1 MNSEQKNLVLSVVN
15 NKPLRAGK
23 ITDEEFLKLFPCTQ
37 GNVEDFVN
45 DILKKRAFFQGS
57 ERS

>member
-23 ITDEEFLKLFPCTQ
+23 ITDEEFLKLFPCAQ
-37 GNVEDFVN
+37 GSVEDFID
-45 DILKKRAFFQGS
+45 DILKKMRTLLKT
-57 ERS
+57 

>member
-23 ITDEEFLKLFPCTQ
+23 ITDEEFLKLFPCAQ
-37 GNVEDFVN
+37 GSVEDFID
-45 DILKKRAFFQGS
+45 DILKKCALF
-57 ERS
+57 